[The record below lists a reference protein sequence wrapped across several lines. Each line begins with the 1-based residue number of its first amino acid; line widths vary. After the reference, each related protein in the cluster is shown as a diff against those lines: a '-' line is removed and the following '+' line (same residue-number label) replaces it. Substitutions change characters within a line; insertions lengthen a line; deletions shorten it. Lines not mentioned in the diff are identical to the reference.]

1 MVSWTCKVTW
11 PAILA
16 VLSTSKILWTPS
28 LLLPWAPVYPVT
40 ARGCRAPL
48 FAWKTR
54 MDNLIKISV
63 KCASFRSQREMDNF
77 YLFYVYIFFIFQPST
92 TDTPPSLFPLSSS
105 VFAQLSL
112 VTLPVILVALSTSRI
127 LSMLSPLLPLAPLCP
142 VIMKFIIFTPTKRFY
157 DIF

>member
-77 YLFYVYIFFIFQPST
+77 YLFYVYIFLFFSHLRRIPHLRYFHCLHR
-92 TDTPPSLFPLSSS
+92 SLHSCHWWRCRSSW
-105 VFAQLSL
+105 LL
-112 VTLPVILVALSTSRI
+112 YLPQGFCQCYR
-127 LSMLSPLLPLAPLCP
+127 LCCP
-142 VIMKFIIFTPTKRFY
+142 WHLCAR
-157 DIF
+157 